1 MTDYEKDST
10 ELLSKC
16 IDIIEA
22 ETKPLKRKV
31 SDKARAWREVGKLR
45 DSIEIQNLLANTD
58 DVSDLIAMGKEFD

>member
-22 ETKPLKRKV
+22 ETKPLKRKPGDRAMACRKV
-31 SDKARAWREVGKLR
+31 RIKRDRMESARL
-45 DSIEIQNLLANTD
+45 SLACDTSELMD
-58 DVSDLIAMGKEFD
+58 IGKEFD

>member
-22 ETKPLKRKV
+22 ETKPLKRKPG
-31 SDKARAWREVGKLR
+31 DKAMACREVRIKRDNLEAAKL
-45 DSIEIQNLLANTD
+45 SVACA
-58 DVSDLIAMGKEFD
+58 VSELMDIGKEFD